1 MLLLGTTD
9 KIQLVTSSTSA
20 IDVSAHFV
28 DSGAPPTPVNP
39 QLTAI
44 SSATTTDIVS
54 SPSSGQ
60 RNVQTIS
67 VRNKGGT
74 TNTVTVLLDRSAT
87 DYEIA
92 EATLLTDET
101 LQFLDGVGFSVL
113 DATGA
118 IKTVAASTNPFEGLT
133 GVLRADAGVLGTDSD
148 VTDIVSAASDVLA
161 GKIELATN
169 AETQALT
176 ATDRAVTPANLGALN
191 AGDAQ
196 EGLIE
201 LAIQSEMEAA
211 TDAVR
216 AVTPVQMKFH
226 PGVCKGWGKA
236 AGSGSLTTGYN
247 MDAVTDTG
255 TGRLGVNIT
264 TDISSVN
271 YAIVAGLAAV
281 ATTLTVATID
291 NGALVYNASQ
301 AAGAFGL
308 WTFDHTAT
316 THVVQD
322 PQSYFW
328 AIFGDFA

>member
-1 MLLLGTTD
+1 
-9 KIQLVTSSTSA
+9 
-20 IDVSAHFV
+20 
-28 DSGAPPTPVNP
+28 
-39 QLTAI
+39 
-44 SSATTTDIVS
+44 
-54 SPSSGQ
+54 
-60 RNVQTIS
+60 
-67 VRNKGGT
+67 
-74 TNTVTVLLDRSAT
+74 
-87 DYEIA
+87 
-92 EATLLTDET
+92 
-101 LQFLDGVGFSVL
+101 
-113 DATGA
+113 
-118 IKTVAASTNPFEGLT
+118 NPFEGLT

-176 ATDRAVTPANLGALN
+176 ATDRAVTPGNLGALN

-264 TDISSVN
+264 TDISSAN
-271 YAIVAGLAAV
+271 YAILTSLASV
-281 ATTLTVATID
+281 ATTLTVATVD
-291 NGALVYNASQ
+291 NGGLVYNASQ
-301 AAGAFGL
+301 AAGAFGI
-308 WTFDHTAT
+308 WDYDDTAT
-316 THVVQD
+316 THVAQD